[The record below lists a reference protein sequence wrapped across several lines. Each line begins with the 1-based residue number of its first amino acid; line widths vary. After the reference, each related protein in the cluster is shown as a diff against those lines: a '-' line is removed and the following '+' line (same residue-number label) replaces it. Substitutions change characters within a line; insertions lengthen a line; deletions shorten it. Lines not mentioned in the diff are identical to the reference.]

1 MALDDPTESRYATG
15 KLQGEQPLETIDFK
29 KVYRPLYTAPK
40 DTPVIVEVP
49 PLQYLMVDGSGNPNT
64 SPRFPEAMSGLYPVA
79 YTLRFAIKAEEQ
91 VAYSVMP
98 LQGLWWLPDG
108 EFDFSVKDRWIW
120 TLMIMQPDYVSED
133 RFETARESAKKK
145 EPLPVFDDLRLEVFE
160 EGLAAQIMH
169 IGPYADEAPTI
180 EKLHAFIHENGYS
193 LRGKHH
199 EIYIGDPNRSAP
211 EKLKTIIRQPIGK

>member
-1 MALDDPTESRYATG
+1 M
-15 KLQGEQPLETIDFK
+15 ETIDFK
-29 KVYRPLYTAPK
+29 KEYRKLYSAPQG
-40 DTPVIVEVP
+40 TPTIVDVP
-49 PLQYLMVDGSGNPNT
+49 PLQYLMVDGSGDPNT
-64 SPRFPEAMSGLYPVA
+64 SPRFREAMSGLYPVA

-108 EFDFSVKDRWIW
+108 DFDFSVKDRWIW
-120 TLMIMQPDYVSED
+120 TLMIMQPDYVTEE
-133 RFETARESAKKK
+133 RFEAARESAKQK
-145 EPLPVFDDLRLEVFE
+145 EPLPIFDELRLEVYE

-169 IGPYADEAPTI
+169 IGPYADEAPNI
-180 EKLHAFIHENGYS
+180 DKLHTFIQEQGYA

-211 EKLKTIIRQPIGK
+211 EKLKTIIRQPIQ

>member
-1 MALDDPTESRYATG
+1 ME
-15 KLQGEQPLETIDFK
+15 KVDFK
-29 KVYRPLYTAPK
+29 KEYREFYTAKSVPS
-40 DTPVIVEVP
+40 IVKVP
-49 PLQYLMVDGSGNPNT
+49 PLQYLMVDGWGNPNT
-64 SPRFPEAMSGLYPVA
+64 SPRFPECMSGLYPVA
-79 YTLRFAIKAEEQ
+79 YTLRFAIKAEEE

-108 EFDFSVKDRWIW
+108 DFDFSVKDRWIW
-120 TLMIMQPDYVSED
+120 TLMIMQPDYVTED
-133 RFETARESAKKK
+133 RFEAARQAARAKD
-145 EPLPVFDDLRLEVFE
+145 PLPILDDLRLEVFE

-180 EKLHAFIHENGYS
+180 ELLHAFIHDSGHE

-211 EKLKTIIRQPIGK
+211 EKLKTIIRQPIE

>member
-1 MALDDPTESRYATG
+1 M
-15 KLQGEQPLETIDFK
+15 ETIDFK
-29 KVYRPLYTAPK
+29 RQYRKLYSAPQG
-40 DTPVIVEVP
+40 TPTIVDVP
-49 PLQYLMVDGSGNPNT
+49 PLQYLMVDGSGDPNT
-64 SPRFPEAMSGLYPVA
+64 SPRFREAMSGLYPVA

-108 EFDFSVKDRWIW
+108 DFDFSVKDRWIW
-120 TLMIMQPDYVSED
+120 TLMIMQPDYVTEE
-133 RFETARESAKKK
+133 RFEAARESAKQK
-145 EPLPVFDDLRLEVFE
+145 EPLPIFDELRLEVYE

-169 IGPYADEAPTI
+169 IGPYADEAPNI
-180 EKLHAFIHENGYS
+180 DKLHTFIQEQGYA

-211 EKLKTIIRQPIGK
+211 EKLKTIIRQPIQ